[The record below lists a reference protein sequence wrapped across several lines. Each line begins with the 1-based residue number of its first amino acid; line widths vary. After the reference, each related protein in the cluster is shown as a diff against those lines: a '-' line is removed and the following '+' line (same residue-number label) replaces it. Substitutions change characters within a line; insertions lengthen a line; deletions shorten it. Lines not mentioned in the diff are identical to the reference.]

1 MHKLLHNPT
10 LKIVCELPEQD
21 SLKQSTKMQKLF
33 CFSLLESLIG
43 EYFRIFQ
50 FYVFTQSWTAI
61 QYNHPYPESIKCNE
75 SFFFFLKR
83 SKVICSLFNWQ
94 AVQNL

>member
-43 EYFRIFQ
+43 EYFFEFSNFMYLRSHGQQYNIIIL
-50 FYVFTQSWTAI
+50 TQS
-61 QYNHPYPESIKCNE
+61 Q
-75 SFFFFLKR
+75 
-83 SKVICSLFNWQ
+83 
-94 AVQNL
+94 